1 MSVGRMYGDERI
13 ASCLKSVH
21 NVSERTTVL
30 WTSAATPIDKLD
42 EVINLFLII
51 LHLYNIT

>member
-21 NVSERTTVL
+21 NVSDRTTVL
-30 WTSAATPIDKLD
+30 WTSAATPVDKLD